1 MSVAMWNCYSWPLEV
16 SSNVEWPFLTARC
29 KQQCAIAIVDHK
41 MAIAMWNCHCWPL
54 EVSSNVK
61 LPFLTAR
68 CKQQCAIA
76 IVDHKMAIA
85 MWNCHSWPLDVSSNV
100 NHLTVLYGPSLQTFI
115 TQSVICCKCQFQMEG
130 TSAKEGLST
139 KFELILGLTLAS
151 QRSFLWKTNKAF
163 LLYSWGSICQSIVL
177 CQCWWIGIQ
186 GISTLLP
193 RGVHMPK
200 YTSLPSFV
208 Y

>member
-1 MSVAMWNCYSWPLEV
+1 MSVAMWNCHSWPLEV

-29 KQQCAIAIVDHK
+29 KQQCAIAIVDHQ
-41 MAIAMWNCHCWPL
+41 M
-54 EVSSNVK
+54 S
-61 LPFLTAR
+61 
-68 CKQQCAIA
+68 
-76 IVDHKMAIA
+76 IA

-100 NHLTVLYGPSLQTFI
+100 NHLTVLHGPSLQTFI

-163 LLYSWGSICQSIVL
+163 LLYYPGDPSAKVYFSAKFC
-177 CQCWWIGIQ
+177 
-186 GISTLLP
+186 LL
-193 RGVHMPK
+193 VVKAYML
-200 YTSLPSFV
+200 YNLYESFYSHCCFCCCSV
-208 Y
+208 CYCCPCVII

>member
-1 MSVAMWNCYSWPLEV
+1 MWNGHSWPLDV

-29 KQQCAIAIVDHK
+29 KQQCAIAIVDHQ
-41 MAIAMWNCHCWPL
+41 M
-54 EVSSNVK
+54 S
-61 LPFLTAR
+61 
-68 CKQQCAIA
+68 
-76 IVDHKMAIA
+76 IA

-100 NHLTVLYGPSLQTFI
+100 NHLTVLHGPSLQTFI

-163 LLYSWGSICQSIVL
+163 LLYSWG
-177 CQCWWIGIQ
+177 
-186 GISTLLP
+186 
-193 RGVHMPK
+193 VHLPK
-200 YTSLPSFV
+200 YSSLSMLVDWYSRHLYSITQGGPYAKVYFSAKFCLLVVKAYMLYNLYESFYSHCCFCCCSV
-208 Y
+208 CYCCPCVII